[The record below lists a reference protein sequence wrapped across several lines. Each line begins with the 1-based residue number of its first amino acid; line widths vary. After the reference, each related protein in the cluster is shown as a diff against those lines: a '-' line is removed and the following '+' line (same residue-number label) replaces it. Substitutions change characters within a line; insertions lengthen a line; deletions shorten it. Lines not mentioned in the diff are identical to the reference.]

1 MNRRKDK
8 NRKNNR
14 NNKLPRMAGAD
25 RATSAILA
33 GQQLHRADIMPLPTQ
48 YLHHDV
54 GAVELLPGKYCA
66 RGTVGPCHPR

>member
-1 MNRRKDK
+1 
-8 NRKNNR
+8 
-14 NNKLPRMAGAD
+14 MAGAD

-54 GAVELLPGKYCA
+54 NPSRADGMRIHRHLINPLRQLLHALRASG
-66 RGTVGPCHPR
+66 HH